1 VSPGPILV
9 EGRKWDSLRERRRA
23 IFERDRDAHPMKRM
37 GTAQEVANMVA
48 VLASP
53 AASWVNGEHVVVEV
67 ATPSASDSE
76 DSGMRRRR
84 GLVDTTPR
92 PDAGRPCECL

>member
-53 AASWVNGEHVVVEV
+53 AASWVNSQRYCLFDAKLGEFPTHIGSIR
-67 ATPSASDSE
+67 AAI
-76 DSGMRRRR
+76 
-84 GLVDTTPR
+84 
-92 PDAGRPCECL
+92 

>member
-1 VSPGPILV
+1 MSPGPILV
-9 EGRKWDSLRERRRA
+9 EGRKWDSLRERRPA

-53 AASWVNGEHVVVEV
+53 AASWVNSQRYCLFDAKLGEFLPILV
-67 ATPSASDSE
+67 AYVSLFSK
-76 DSGMRRRR
+76 DSGIV
-84 GLVDTTPR
+84 GK
-92 PDAGRPCECL
+92 

>member
-53 AASWVNGEHVVVEV
+53 RGELGEWR
-67 ATPSASDSE
+67 T
-76 DSGMRRRR
+76 RCR
-84 GLVDTTPR
+84 GGGYTKRV
-92 PDAGRPCECL
+92 GF